1 MHRFFVAPELLTD
14 PGLGPDAGLVSDPG
28 LAPAR
33 GTLSGGQVT
42 TTFSSQEQAGN
53 VVAPLAGA
61 RPGGAGSNLVPL
73 PKEIAHQVRD
83 VLRLNVGE
91 HLILLDNSG
100 DEVVAAVARSSK
112 AGVEV
117 HLLERRP
124 GKREPGVRI
133 VLCQGLLKSARFE
146 WVLEKGTELGVSVF
160 APILCRRSMAGLEDA
175 GPSKQQRW
183 QRIIQEAAEQ
193 SGRSRLPELLP
204 IRPLMHALNDV
215 PPGAL
220 AIMPW
225 EEEHNRTLYGILN
238 SAASITRVGTL
249 ASPSAEVLSREGT
262 LASPSAV
269 ESPTHPS
276 PTVVLFIGPEGGLTA
291 EEVALAQRH
300 GVQVVSLGSRILR
313 AETAA
318 LAAVASVMYEYESVF

>member
-1 MHRFFVAPELLTD
+1 MHRFFVAPELLT
-14 PGLGPDAGLVSDPG
+14 DPG

-42 TTFSSQEQAGN
+42 TTFSSQEQAGD
-53 VVAPLAGA
+53 VVAHT
-61 RPGGAGSNLVPL
+61 GGAGSNLVPL

-91 HLILLDNSG
+91 RLILLDNSG
-100 DEVVAAVARSSK
+100 DEVVAAVTRSSK

-204 IRPLMHALNDV
+204 IRPLMHALNDI

-225 EEEHNRTLYGILN
+225 EEEHNRTLYDILN
-238 SAASITRVGTL
+238 SAASITHVGAGEVLSGEGTL
-249 ASPSAEVLSREGT
+249 ASPSA
-262 LASPSAV
+262 APSAV

-276 PTVVLFIGPEGGLTA
+276 PTVVLFIGPEGGLMA

>member
-1 MHRFFVAPELLTD
+1 MHRFFVAPELLT
-14 PGLGPDAGLVSDPG
+14 GLGPDTGLVVGPG

-33 GTLSGGQVT
+33 GATTLPSTGLAADPGLGPDT
-42 TTFSSQEQAGN
+42 DLAPARGATTFSSQEQRLDVEAHT
-53 VVAPLAGA
+53 
-61 RPGGAGSNLVPL
+61 GGAGSNFVPL

-100 DEVVAAVARSSK
+100 DEVVAAIARSSK
-112 AGVEV
+112 AEVEV

-204 IRPLMHALNDV
+204 IRPLMHALKDI

-225 EEEHNRTLYGILN
+225 EEEHVRSLREALT
-238 SAASITRVGTL
+238 SFVG
-249 ASPSAEVLSREGT
+249 AQFIAPRAQEDIQPST
-262 LASPSAV
+262 
-269 ESPTHPS
+269 
-276 PTVVLFIGPEGGLTA
+276 TVVLFIGPEGGLMA

-300 GVQVVSLGSRILR
+300 GVQVVSLGSHILR

-318 LAAVASVMYEYESVF
+318 LAAVASVMYEYESGF